1 MGEGGGERRGGRREG
16 REKGR
21 REERGSGE
29 RGEERGIK
37 RMMRVGGMRQGGQGY
52 RERGHMNPCQRDQ
65 SPQYVSLMSGVCRP
79 LEGSAGCTCTTSSPT
94 QCKERVIVGM
104 QTHPI
109 NPLHTL
115 VDNNTMA
122 CQISHVGMSGC
133 AVELGPVT

>member
-1 MGEGGGERRGGRREG
+1 
-16 REKGR
+16 
-21 REERGSGE
+21 
-29 RGEERGIK
+29 
-37 RMMRVGGMRQGGQGY
+37 
-52 RERGHMNPCQRDQ
+52 MNPCQRDQ

-104 QTHPI
+104 QAHPI

-115 VDNNTMA
+115 VDNTTMA

-133 AVELGPVT
+133 AVVRPCHMIPLHLPPSQGLKLCEVT